1 MDYTPQQ
8 WVLVIFPIT
17 YDLQCGLILM
27 FHFSFPLLWNA
38 YQHYSVVQF
47 LLANIACIWICRQAA
62 EICGITFVE
71 DPTTI
76 LRLHQ
81 QWNVLSHL
89 YLILISLFYH
99 TRM

>member
-1 MDYTPQQ
+1 MDYAPQQ
-8 WVLVIFPIT
+8 WVLVIFPLK

-27 FHFSFPLLWNA
+27 FVFPFSVLWNA
-38 YQHYSVVQF
+38 YQHYSVAQF
-47 LLANIACIWICRQAA
+47 LLAKTAFIWICRQAA

-71 DPTTI
+71 DPTSI

-81 QWNVLSHL
+81 QWNLSHFSL
-89 YLILISLFYH
+89 TFISLFYQ